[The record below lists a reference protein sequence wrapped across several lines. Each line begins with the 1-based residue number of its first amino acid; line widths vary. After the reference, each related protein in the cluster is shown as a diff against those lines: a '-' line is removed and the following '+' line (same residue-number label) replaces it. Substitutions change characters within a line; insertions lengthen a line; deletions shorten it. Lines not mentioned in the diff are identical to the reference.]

1 MAWSNITVANA
12 TAGNAILASD
22 HEKAFQ
28 NLNEAPRGIPATGA
42 RAQITTSSAS
52 FTTVADISGLSITYS
67 QVSGRTYLTVV
78 HLEVA
83 STVNGDTIVVALTDG
98 SNTTLSREPVYLA
111 LSTLSQS
118 VAIVFYE
125 VAASSASVTR
135 KVRCNRNS
143 GTGTCTVNAGA
154 TFPAQIISMDV
165 GAPT

>member
-1 MAWSNITVANA
+1 MAFVTPTDV
-12 TAGNAILASD
+12 
-22 HEKAFQ
+22 
-28 NLNEAPRGIPATGA
+28 ATGEVLTA
-42 RAQITTSSAS
+42 SRYNQDVVENMSVLPLGYLGKAQITTSSAS

-83 STVNGDTIVVALTDG
+83 STVGGDTIVVALTDG

-165 GAPT
+165 GV